1 MTDKVFDF
9 MKNHNTLVVIL
20 LFAFCIFSF
29 KWILN
34 ASEVAVKEASVQER
48 QENSAKF
55 QHGWERLDVEEG
67 VYDTF
72 ERMTI
77 PEGTIYRSTREVERG
92 VGVGLTFVPN
102 DVADKAVPPCQDRSM
117 FQKGH

>member
-1 MTDKVFDF
+1 MTDKMFNF
-9 MKNHNTLVVIL
+9 MKNYSTLVIIL
-20 LFAFCIFSF
+20 LFAFCIFGF
-29 KWILN
+29 KGMLN
-34 ASEVAVKEASVQER
+34 ASKVAVKEAAVQER

-55 QHGWERLDVEEG
+55 TYGWERLDVEEG

-77 PEGTIYRSTREVERG
+77 PEGTIYRSTRRVYRG
-92 VGVGLTFVPN
+92 IGVGLTFVPN
-102 DVADKAVPPCQDRSM
+102 DVTDKAVPPCQDRSM